1 MRKFILGIA
10 AALVLGGFG
19 TASAKGKSKI
29 DTYTGIVTSMTVK
42 RDGSVGDIY
51 IKLAGNVNTKRVLG
65 CGMKNA
71 DHPSFNQFFKEKRL
85 VYLTVEGDCFSN
97 VAMKP

>member
-1 MRKFILGIA
+1 MRKLIMVLV
-10 AALVLGGFG
+10 AALAVGGFS
-19 TASAKGKSKI
+19 TASAKGKSRI
-29 DTYTGIVTSMTVK
+29 NAYTGIVTSMSIK

-85 VYLTVEGDCFSN
+85 VEMTVEGDCFSN
-97 VAMKP
+97 VALKP